1 VAKTSDIS
9 LKITMTPDL
18 RKRWVAFIHARGYAR
33 GPYLRTLIEAVTDP
47 VKWPEIERI
56 LRRKAEETA

>member
-18 RKRWVAFIHARGYAR
+18 RERWVAFIHARGYAR
-33 GPYLRTLIEAVTDP
+33 GPYLRTLIEAVT
-47 VKWPEIERI
+47 VKGPEIERI